1 MILAL
6 TTKQVK
12 TEEDAGNVCRVKY
25 ASMNIIELILPDL
38 YFVTSLGPEASLSW
52 CGPGHSP
59 A

>member
-6 TTKQVK
+6 TTKHII
-12 TEEDAGNVCRVKY
+12 TEDDTRNVYKVKY
-25 ASMNIIELILPDL
+25 ASMDIIELVLPDL
-38 YFVTSLGPEASLSW
+38 WFVTSLAPEASLSM